1 MKYWRIVWKNVT
13 RNRKRTTFTILS
25 IAFSIMLV
33 TFLRTLIVELSKANP
48 APESVRRAVVRR
60 ATSLGENMP
69 ESYRRKLQQVP
80 EVELVTAMDWF
91 GGVYQE
97 PRNFFA
103 NFAVDHETLFRM
115 FPEIELDEN
124 GRQAFF
130 AQRSAAICGVKLAR
144 RFGWKVG
151 DRITLMGS
159 IYPVDLEF
167 TLVGIYQSMADTNA
181 FYFRRDYFEEA
192 MGKPGRV
199 GAFFLLCS
207 SQEAVPGVI
216 ANVDSMFRN
225 TDAETLT
232 ETERSFE
239 AGFQSM
245 LGNIRGLVLSISS
258 VVIFMILLIVGNTM
272 AMSVREQS
280 HEIAI
285 LKSLGFQNESLFGML
300 VGEALVIS
308 LLGGLA
314 GTLATWLVFNLVD
327 FSDVTMGLIREFKV
341 ELPAIALGMAVSLAV
356 GLVSGG
362 IPALH
367 VSRLTVSEGLRR
379 VG

>member
-1 MKYWRIVWKNVT
+1 
-13 RNRKRTTFTILS
+13 
-25 IAFSIMLV
+25 
-33 TFLRTLIVELSKANP
+33 
-48 APESVRRAVVRR
+48 
-60 ATSLGENMP
+60 
-69 ESYRRKLQQVP
+69 
-80 EVELVTAMDWF
+80 
-91 GGVYQE
+91 
-97 PRNFFA
+97 
-103 NFAVDHETLFRM
+103 
-115 FPEIELDEN
+115 
-124 GRQAFF
+124 
-130 AQRSAAICGVKLAR
+130 
-144 RFGWKVG
+144 
-151 DRITLMGS
+151 
-159 IYPVDLEF
+159 
-167 TLVGIYQSMADTNA
+167 
-181 FYFRRDYFEEA
+181 
-192 MGKPGRV
+192 
-199 GAFFLLCS
+199 
-207 SQEAVPGVI
+207 
-216 ANVDSMFRN
+216 
-225 TDAETLT
+225 
-232 ETERSFE
+232 
-239 AGFQSM
+239 
-245 LGNIRGLVLSISS
+245 
-258 VVIFMILLIVGNTM
+258 M